1 MSEPQTGDGPAART
15 AVVAAGSRQPVLDL
29 HLAKLCLRLIA
40 SKEDALRDVEA
51 MLSPPCTAQP
61 PTGTPDWTMR
71 IEEAL
76 QPATGDE
83 ETFEGPELVFPQGGP
98 RLSVVDSTA
107 GRLRLYGRYLP
118 DGAAAS
124 IDTDTAA
131 KTTRIVLPT
140 RDKSAARLA
149 DWLAKGFFASRLLGT
164 GWQMLH
170 ASAVVVAGQAILF
183 LAGQRGG
190 KSTLAHRACAELGAM
205 FLADDLILLGPDGT
219 VAGWPARVC
228 LPVDLPVPHGVGE
241 VFERIVDGDVRR
253 RVRLTPPEHR
263 QALGIGYSPPV
274 PLGAVINI
282 ALGANSGSSSVHASP
297 LERDALTSVVEKALD
312 IPSQRH
318 FTSDLLGLTGSGN
331 TAPPTDATSS
341 VLRLLSRKP
350 GVHLTVGDPVALP
363 TVAVWRE
370 LSAILPSLTAGAR

>member
-1 MSEPQTGDGPAART
+1 
-15 AVVAAGSRQPVLDL
+15 V
-29 HLAKLCLRLIA
+29 
-40 SKEDALRDVEA
+40 
-51 MLSPPCTAQP
+51 
-61 PTGTPDWTMR
+61 R

-76 QPATGDE
+76 QPATGHE

-107 GRLRLYGRYLP
+107 GRLRLHGRYRP
-118 DGAAAS
+118 DCAAAS
-124 IDTDTAA
+124 IETDRAA
-131 KTTRIVLPT
+131 ETTRIVLPT
-140 RDKSAARLA
+140 GDKSAARLA

-170 ASAVVVAGQAILF
+170 ASAVVVAGQAVLF
-183 LAGQRGG
+183 LAGPRGG

-205 FLADDLILLGPDGT
+205 FLADDLVLLGPDGT

-228 LPVDLPVPHGVGE
+228 LPVDLPVPHGAGE
-241 VFERIVDGDVRR
+241 VFERIVGRDVRR

-263 QALGIGYSPPV
+263 RTLGVGYSPPV
-274 PLGAVINI
+274 PLGAVISI
-282 ALGANSGSSSVHASP
+282 ALAGSSVRVHASP

-312 IPSQRH
+312 VPSQRL
-318 FTSDLLGLTGSGN
+318 FTGDLLGLTGSGS

-350 GVHLTVGDPVALP
+350 GVQLTVGDPVSLP

-370 LSAILPSLTAGAR
+370 LSAILPLLTAESR